1 MDNSNADDISG
12 GTKVSL
18 VTLKQKIQAAYSI
31 DWDRQ
36 VWEQIKDVTIKAMVA
51 AQNDIQYNP
60 SCFEV
65 YGFDMIID
73 GDFKVWLLEINS
85 SPSLSRDTL
94 LDDVIKQKLIDDT
107 IELLDPLDF
116 DRKRLFEV
124 LDRRVH
130 EDFSKSSGSTS
141 THAKR
146 QMNKDL
152 TYILHG
158 AMPRKFGEMPK
169 TLGNYERI
177 APSEASDRYLRLVG
191 GQKMFGSIMKVSHKP

>member
-73 GDFKVWLLEINS
+73 SDFKVWLLEINS

-169 TLGNYERI
+169 MPGNYERI